1 MADMSIQDVRQKF
14 PQYNDLSDEKLAQG
28 IHKKYY
34 PDMPFEDFSK
44 KIGYSEKTQKD
55 EPIGFATN
63 RADPRKRYGDPKLF
77 GEAAKGLVAGTIGTV
92 PDILNIPGEL
102 ESLARSG
109 IKAVGADIS
118 TEPSYRV
125 PYGSEQTGKVLFGEA
140 KTPSQKAARELGSVF
155 GPATFVKGAKL
166 LGKIPEL
173 ITTARG
179 VGAEKAAEELR
190 GVTKALTQE
199 EIAAQNQIA
208 AKAESDLSRIR
219 QAQEQI
225 ANRDQ
230 VAMERAARQSGAP
243 VEAMADI
250 KEASLMRQRDRV
262 AKAQSLA
269 KEAGLNE
276 AETKVILSEVESRA
290 VQSEA
295 AVQQLEQRLLS
306 GEQMRP
312 EQFGNILRD
321 AVENIRTTGV
331 AAREELAGFGKA
343 IAGAGNRPIVNT
355 EPIIKRIDKILKN
368 VRDPSIENA
377 LRTIQNQLTTVVRG
391 KEIGAL
397 NIQSTDSLRKA
408 LDRIISTK
416 QIQMANGMSGDAAAA
431 VHHVSE
437 IKDMLL
443 RNSRVYPPYKEALA
457 KYAQLSRPLDIVER
471 KGPLKAVLDA
481 DSMSQ
486 EFLRG
491 SADVAGRVIQ
501 RAKEGH
507 PVFTRLLQEDPEIRN
522 AAKAY
527 FNREL
532 FGAGRVPTTD
542 ALRRFL
548 QNNEGVLNQLGL
560 YEDFNTVSKARAA
573 GDAALAQVKKDI
585 TQAKS
590 AVSEATSIERQAQR
604 AITEQERIRSLALKR
619 QAAVEK
625 SEVAP
630 EKIATDVKN
639 RALQAESRL
648 KTEATAPTAAK
659 AEAESRADVLNR
671 FATELETVDLNQVS
685 TKANEIAKNLRIKGS
700 INDTEYAEML
710 RQIKMVDD
718 AYGKSEQ
725 AKNMI
730 KKGITAILGT
740 TAAGY
745 GAGYLTGG
753 K

>member
-1 MADMSIQDVRQKF
+1 
-14 PQYNDLSDEKLAQG
+14 
-28 IHKKYY
+28 
-34 PDMPFEDFSK
+34 
-44 KIGYSEKTQKD
+44 
-55 EPIGFATN
+55 
-63 RADPRKRYGDPKLF
+63 
-77 GEAAKGLVAGTIGTV
+77 
-92 PDILNIPGEL
+92 
-102 ESLARSG
+102 
-109 IKAVGADIS
+109 
-118 TEPSYRV
+118 
-125 PYGSEQTGKVLFGEA
+125 
-140 KTPSQKAARELGSVF
+140 
-155 GPATFVKGAKL
+155 
-166 LGKIPEL
+166 
-173 ITTARG
+173 
-179 VGAEKAAEELR
+179 
-190 GVTKALTQE
+190 
-199 EIAAQNQIA
+199 
-208 AKAESDLSRIR
+208 
-219 QAQEQI
+219 
-225 ANRDQ
+225 
-230 VAMERAARQSGAP
+230 
-243 VEAMADI
+243 
-250 KEASLMRQRDRV
+250 
-262 AKAQSLA
+262 
-269 KEAGLNE
+269 
-276 AETKVILSEVESRA
+276 
-290 VQSEA
+290 
-295 AVQQLEQRLLS
+295 
-306 GEQMRP
+306 
-312 EQFGNILRD
+312 
-321 AVENIRTTGV
+321 
-331 AAREELAGFGKA
+331 
-343 IAGAGNRPIVNT
+343 
-355 EPIIKRIDKILKN
+355 
-368 VRDPSIENA
+368 
-377 LRTIQNQLTTVVRG
+377 
-391 KEIGAL
+391 
-397 NIQSTDSLRKA
+397 
-408 LDRIISTK
+408 
-416 QIQMANGMSGDAAAA
+416 
-431 VHHVSE
+431 
-437 IKDMLL
+437 MLL

-507 PVFTRLLQEDPEIRN
+507 PVFTRLLQENPEIRN

-659 AEAESRADVLNR
+659 AEAASRADVLNR
-671 FATELETVDLNQVS
+671 FATELETADLSDVS

-700 INDTEYAEML
+700 INDTEYADML

-718 AYGKSEQ
+718 AYGKSKQ

-730 KKGITAILGT
+730 KTGIAAILGT

-745 GAGYLTGG
+745 GTGYLTGG

>member
-1 MADMSIQDVRQKF
+1 MANTFSFEEALKPSPQDKSTF
-14 PQYNDLSDEKLAQG
+14 S
-28 IHKKYY
+28 
-34 PDMPFEDFSK
+34 FEEAKAPSSK
-44 KIGYSEKTQKD
+44 K
-55 EPIGFATN
+55 IGFATN
-63 RADPRKRYGDPKLF
+63 RADPRQRYGDPRLF
-77 GEAAKGLVAGTIGTV
+77 GEVAKGVVAGTVGAV
-92 PDILNIPGEL
+92 PELLNIPGEL
-102 ESLARSG
+102 ESLVRSG
-109 IKAVGADIS
+109 AKAAGADIS
-118 TEPSYRV
+118 TKPSYHV
-125 PYGSEQTGKVLFGEA
+125 PYGIEETGKALFGEA
-140 KTPSQKAARELGSVF
+140 KTPSQKAARGLGEFF
-155 GPATFVKGAKL
+155 GPATFIKGTKL
-166 LGKIPEL
+166 LGEGIGYVGKIPEV
-173 ITTARG
+173 IRTARG
-179 VGAEKAAEELR
+179 VGAEKVAEELR

-199 EIAAQNQIA
+199 EIATQSQVAS
-208 AKAESDLSRIR
+208 KAEYDLSRIR

-243 VEAMADI
+243 VETMADV
-250 KEASLMRQRDRV
+250 KEAALMRQRDRV

-321 AVENIRTTGV
+321 AVENIRTNGV
-331 AAREELAGFGKA
+331 VAREELAGFGKA

-377 LRTIQNQLTTVVRG
+377 LRTIQNQLTTIVRG
-391 KEIGAL
+391 KEVGAL

-590 AVSEATSIERQAQR
+590 AVSEATGIERQAQR

-619 QAAVEK
+619 QAAAEK
-625 SEVAP
+625 VKVAP
-630 EKIATDVKN
+630 EKIATDAKN

-648 KTEATAPTAAK
+648 KTEAAAPTAAK
-659 AEAESRADVLNR
+659 AEAASRADVLNR

-700 INDTEYAEML
+700 INDTEYADIL

-718 AYGKSEQ
+718 AYGQSEQ
-725 AKNMI
+725 AKSLI

-745 GAGYLTGG
+745 GVGYLAGAR
-753 K
+753 